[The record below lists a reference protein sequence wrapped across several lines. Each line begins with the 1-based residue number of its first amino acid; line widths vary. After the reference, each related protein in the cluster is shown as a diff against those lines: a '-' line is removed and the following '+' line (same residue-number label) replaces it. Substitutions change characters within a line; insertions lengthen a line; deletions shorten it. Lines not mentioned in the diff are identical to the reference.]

1 MSDRRGTGGGAW
13 LRTAT
18 AISLAVGLASCG
30 PVKANE
36 QMSSITLEEA
46 KTKVLSLQHRII
58 GMVPK
63 ELVIDVFE
71 NDTSSLMPCDGD
83 AKKWAGTGQVEL
95 HPGMDRQGFLDEVR
109 SIVSGE
115 PGWTAKDRTD
125 GEGEHAVDLLHED
138 GTHLIV
144 GFWNNPE
151 SLQVDSFS
159 ACFEFPQYQ
168 YGEKY

>member
-1 MSDRRGTGGGAW
+1 
-13 LRTAT
+13 
-18 AISLAVGLASCG
+18 
-30 PVKANE
+30 
-36 QMSSITLEEA
+36 MSSITLEEA

-63 ELVIDVFE
+63 DRVIDVFE

-95 HPGMDRQGFLDEVR
+95 HPGMDRPSFLDEVR
-109 SIVSGE
+109 KVVSEE

-125 GEGEHAVDLLHED
+125 GQGERTVDLLHED

-144 GFWNNPE
+144 GFWDSPE
-151 SLQVDSFS
+151 SLQIDSFS
-159 ACFEFPQYQ
+159 ACFEFPEYE